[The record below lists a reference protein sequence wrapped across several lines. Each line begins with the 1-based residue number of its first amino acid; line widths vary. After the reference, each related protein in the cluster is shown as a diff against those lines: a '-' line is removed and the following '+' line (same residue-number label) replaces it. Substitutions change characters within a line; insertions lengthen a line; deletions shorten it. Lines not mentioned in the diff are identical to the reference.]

1 MLYLK
6 FLIILKA
13 NHTMIITIR
22 ATFRLVWHTDLTVND
37 IFVALALK
45 GLKVKTT
52 AILPPKDAQKRVL
65 IEDLLYTWCIMYRKG
80 TYITLTIL

>member
-22 ATFRLVWHTDLTVND
+22 ATFRSVWHTDLTVND

-52 AILPPKDAQKRVL
+52 A
-65 IEDLLYTWCIMYRKG
+65 TWCIMYIRG
-80 TYITLTIL
+80 TYVTLTLL

>member
-22 ATFRLVWHTDLTVND
+22 ATFRSVWHTDLTVND
-37 IFVALALK
+37 IFVALASK

-52 AILPPKDAQKRVL
+52 A
-65 IEDLLYTWCIMYRKG
+65 TWCIMYTKG